1 MSESKG
7 TYVPTQRVVG
17 MQVID
22 LKGTVI
28 GNVKDVS
35 VNLEKRDMAL
45 LVTTRARSEL
55 NISLDDVK
63 SIEDVV
69 LLGKVIEIP
78 KAEAAV
84 LPAAG
89 PLTVPVPSPG
99 MIICPSCGTTVPAH
113 AKFCPKCGSKLK

>member
-7 TYVPTQRVVG
+7 TYVAAQRVVG

-99 MIICPSCGTTVPAH
+99 TIICPSCGTTVPAH